1 MEGGT
6 AVTRKLKPV
15 EILVPEPLRSAM
27 LSVAVPDEHGQFTT
41 VGRLV
46 EEATEAIRRA
56 NEALAANSLVD
67 LAAQDMMK
75 GHRRR
80 GDASVEVGAD
90 GAVLLRI
97 SYGKTQAPSRATTAP
112 GGAGLPSLEALR
124 KEAGE
129 YGLDISHLGRQK
141 RKIMDMIINAR
152 LERLDQDTMQDHSQ
166 VHSERL
172 RDEVSTSGSPLHNTK
187 LPHHTDRPPR

>member
-1 MEGGT
+1 M
-6 AVTRKLKPV
+6 TRKLKPV
-15 EILVPEPLRSAM
+15 EIPVPEPLRSAM

-75 GHRRR
+75 DHRRR

-90 GAVLLRI
+90 GAVVLRI
-97 SYGKTQAPSRATTAP
+97 SYGKVQAALNATTAP
-112 GGAGLPSLEALR
+112 GGAGLPSLTSLKHQAEEL
-124 KEAGE
+124 
-129 YGLDISHLGRQK
+129 GLDVSDLGRKK
-141 RKIMDMIINAR
+141 REIMDRILKAR
-152 LERLDQDTMQDHSQ
+152 DMRVPRVIQAVTDPAPD
-166 VHSERL
+166 RL
-172 RDEVSTSGSPLHNTK
+172 RDEVSTTTPLHSTK
-187 LPHHTDRPPR
+187 LPPR

>member
-41 VGRLV
+41 VGTLIG
-46 EEATEAIRRA
+46 EAREAIRRA
-56 NEALAANSLVD
+56 NEALADNSLVD

-80 GDASVEVGAD
+80 GNASVEVGAT

-97 SYGKTQAPSRATTAP
+97 SYKQTPASSDVTIAP
-112 GGAGLPSLEALR
+112 GGAGLPSLVSLR
-124 KEAGE
+124 SQATEL
-129 YGLDISHLGRQK
+129 GLDVSHLGRKK
-141 RKIMDMIINAR
+141 REIMDMIVTAHEGEDPIPA
-152 LERLDQDTMQDHSQ
+152 
-166 VHSERL
+166 RL
-172 RDEVSTSGSPLHNTK
+172 RDEVSTSTPLHSTK
-187 LPHHTDRPPR
+187 LPPR

>member
-1 MEGGT
+1 M
-6 AVTRKLKPV
+6 TRKLKPV
-15 EILVPEPLRSAM
+15 EIPVPEPLRSAM
-27 LSVAVPDEHGQFTT
+27 LAVAVPDEHGQFTT

-46 EEATEAIRRA
+46 EDATEAIRRA

-80 GDASVEVGAD
+80 GDASVEVD
-90 GAVLLRI
+90 SEGAVLLRI
-97 SYGKTQAPSRATTAP
+97 SYGKTQTSPGSTTAP

-124 KEAGE
+124 EEAE
-129 YGLDISHLGRQK
+129 EIGLDISHLGRQK
-141 RKIMDMIINAR
+141 RKIMDMVIAAR
-152 LERLDQDTMQDHSQ
+152 DIMQNHNQDPS
-166 VHSERL
+166 VSEKPERL
-172 RDEVSTSGSPLHNTK
+172 RDEVNTSDSPLHSTR

>member
-1 MEGGT
+1 
-6 AVTRKLKPV
+6 VTRKLKPI
-15 EILVPEPLRSAM
+15 EIPVPEPLRSAM

-75 GHRRR
+75 GHSRR

-97 SYGKTQAPSRATTAP
+97 SYGKQVALNATTAP

-124 KEAGE
+124 KEAEE

-141 RKIMDMIINAR
+141 RRIMDMVITAR
-152 LERLDQDTMQDHSQ
+152 DTMQNHNH
-166 VHSERL
+166 VSEKPQRL
-172 RDEVSTSGSPLHNTK
+172 RDEVSTSTPLHSTK
-187 LPHHTDRPPR
+187 LPPR

>member
-1 MEGGT
+1 M
-6 AVTRKLKPV
+6 TRKLKPV
-15 EILVPEPLRSAM
+15 EIPVPEPLRSAM

-67 LAAQDMMK
+67 LAAQDMMR

-124 KEAGE
+124 KEAEE

-141 RKIMDMIINAR
+141 RQIMDLILTSRDI
-152 LERLDQDTMQDHSQ
+152 MQNHNHDPSA
-166 VHSERL
+166 SEKPQRL
-172 RDEVSTSGSPLHNTK
+172 RDEVGTSTPLHSTK
-187 LPHHTDRPPR
+187 LPPR